1 MMDHR
6 KYWLETMLKIV
17 NPVFEN
23 LSCNSL
29 RKHMPVECHE
39 GLKNDREKYTH
50 LEALGRSLAGIGPWL
65 ELEKLDGNEK
75 SEQIRMQNLVLQSI
89 DNATNPKSADYMN
102 FKEGSQPIVDAAF
115 LAVGLRRSY
124 KSIWLNLENKVQE
137 QVIQSFKLLRDR
149 APFESN
155 WLLFSGV
162 TEAFIQTANGD
173 GDPMRIDYSIRQ
185 HEQWYKGDGIYG
197 DGPNFHWDYYNSF
210 VIQPFILQIIEM
222 IPKYDT
228 ELFWKRAIRYATVL
242 ERLIAPDGSYPPI
255 GRSLVYRFGAF
266 QHLAEISYQGKLEN
280 HIKPAQVRCALTA
293 VIQKTMEAGSNFDN
307 DGWLKIG
314 LCGSQPFIGET
325 YISTGSLYLCL
336 CGLLPLGL
344 HPTDSFWSSPD
355 ENWTSKS
362 IWSGEENFIDNA
374 IH

>member
-1 MMDHR
+1 MDHR